1 MKTRGQECR
10 RVRAGA
16 CVFVVYTVSEKE
28 RSSLTTTFKGD
39 TPNTEENKREER
51 NTQQPRHH
59 GLYTLHIESVSCAG
73 DISTNSIAQ
82 VMLACKR

>member
-1 MKTRGQECR
+1 MPSCACGGV
-10 RVRAGA
+10 RVCSLHCKR
-16 CVFVVYTVSEKE
+16 ERDRHLQQHLKE
-28 RSSLTTTFKGD
+28 THQILK
-39 TPNTEENKREER
+39 KREEI

>member
-1 MKTRGQECR
+1 MPSCACGGV
-10 RVRAGA
+10 RVCSLYCKR
-16 CVFVVYTVSEKE
+16 E
-28 RSSLTTTFKGD
+28 RDRHLQQHLKD
-39 TPNTEENKREER
+39 TPNTEEKNEKKE
-51 NTQQPRHH
+51 TQQPRHH